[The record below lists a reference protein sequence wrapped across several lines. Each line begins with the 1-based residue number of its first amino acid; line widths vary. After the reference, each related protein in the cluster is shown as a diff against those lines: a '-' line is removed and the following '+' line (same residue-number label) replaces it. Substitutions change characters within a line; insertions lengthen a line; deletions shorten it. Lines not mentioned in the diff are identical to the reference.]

1 MTTKKT
7 FNFSEKFTDLEELV
21 ASFEDQEIDLD
32 KAIKKFEERLKRAHD
47 LKKHLKL
54 AENKIETLKQK
65 FS

>member
-1 MTTKKT
+1 MATKKE
-7 FNFSEKFTDLEELV
+7 FNFGKKFKDLEALV

-32 KAIKKFEERLKRAHD
+32 KAIKQFEEGLTLAHD

-54 AENKIETLKQK
+54 AENKIEALKQK